1 MPIGDRPHQRQAA
14 QRLNSLKRIRPPDDP
29 KVVAA
34 EQELRVEQLLTEARR
49 AVAERPL
56 TPEQVA
62 RVMTEIL
69 SPAATR

>member
-1 MPIGDRPHQRQAA
+1 MPIGDRPNQRQAA
-14 QRLNSLKRIRPPDDP
+14 QRRNSLLRFYPPDDP

-34 EQELRVEQLLTEARR
+34 EQELHVEQLLTEARR
-49 AVAERPL
+49 AVAARPL